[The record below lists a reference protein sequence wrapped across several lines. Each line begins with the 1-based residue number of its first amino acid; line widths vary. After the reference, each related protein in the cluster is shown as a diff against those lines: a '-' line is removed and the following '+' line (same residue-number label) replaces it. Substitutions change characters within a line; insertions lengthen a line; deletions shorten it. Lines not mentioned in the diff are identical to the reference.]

1 MFSYETGLPMR
12 PPDASRTPG
21 ETNRYEDTMDDRDI
35 AALFCEESQS
45 AIYACDPD
53 SYELVYLNRT
63 SVALYRPEG
72 DYHGQLCFRALHDRS
87 EPCPFCTMQKLSS
100 EGELSYGRYD
110 ERLDRHFLCRDKLV
124 DIGDGLVR
132 LQIAN
137 DSTLEVEE
145 RRSLEARL
153 AVEKTLVQC
162 AQMLSSDAS
171 GGDGLND
178 LLRIIG
184 EFYDADRAYLLESSL
199 NATLVSNTVE
209 WCADGVEPQID
220 FVQNVPLSEFQ
231 RWTDL
236 FDEVGMVRIVD
247 LEHTVDHDSMEYE
260 VLAPQ
265 GITDLL
271 VAPLYEGGGIMSGML
286 GIDNPHRNIDEAG
299 LLRSLTY
306 FVQNDLEKRRLLSRL
321 GELSHTDGLTGVGNR
336 NSYIERL
343 VSLVDQRPQTF
354 GVVFA
359 DINDLKLENDTR
371 GHSFGDAMIRRAGQL
386 VRDLFPRDAYRI
398 GGDEFVA
405 FCVDATKEE
414 FDERVRRLSELA
426 ESDGSLT
433 ISVGSSWS
441 DDQEAPGD
449 LVIRADRL
457 MYEQKR
463 WYHRTARGHGPGGEA
478 GGFA

>member
-1 MFSYETGLPMR
+1 
-12 PPDASRTPG
+12 
-21 ETNRYEDTMDDRDI
+21 MDDRDI
-35 AALFCEESQS
+35 AALICEESQS
-45 AIYACDPD
+45 AIYACD
-53 SYELVYLNRT
+53 SRSHELVYLNRT
-63 SVALYRPEG
+63 ALALYRPEG
-72 DYHGQLCFRALHDRS
+72 DYHGQLCYRVLHGRS

-124 DIGDGLVR
+124 EVGDRLVR

-145 RRSLEARL
+145 RRGLEARL
-153 AVEKTLVQC
+153 AVEETLVRC
-162 AQMLSSDAS
+162 AKTLSSDAN
-171 GGDGLND
+171 GERGLDD

-199 NATLVSNTVE
+199 NATMVSNTVE
-209 WCADGVEPQID
+209 WCAEGVEPQID
-220 FVQNVPLSEFQ
+220 FLQNVPLSEFE
-231 RWTDL
+231 RWTEL

-247 LEHTVDHDSMEYE
+247 LEHTVDRDSVEYAT
-260 VLAPQ
+260 LAPQ

-271 VAPLYEGGGIMSGML
+271 VVPLYEGGGVISGML
-286 GIDNPHRNIDEAG
+286 GIDNPHRNTEETG

-306 FVQNDLEKRRLLSRL
+306 FVQNDLEKRQMLDRL

-343 VSLVDQRPQTF
+343 VGLAEQRPKTF

-386 VRDLFPRDAYRI
+386 VRDLFPGDTYRI

-405 FCVDATKEE
+405 FCVDATQEE
-414 FDERVRRLSELA
+414 FEERVRKLA
-426 ESDGSLT
+426 EMTDADGALT

-441 DDQEAPGD
+441 EDQEAPGD

-463 WYHRTARGHGPGGEA
+463 WYHHASRGRGPGADVGDRS
-478 GGFA
+478 

>member
-1 MFSYETGLPMR
+1 
-12 PPDASRTPG
+12 
-21 ETNRYEDTMDDRDI
+21 MDDRDI
-35 AALFCEESQS
+35 AALICEESQS
-45 AIYACDPD
+45 AIYACDRE
-53 SYELVYLNRT
+53 SYELAYLNRT
-63 SVALYRPEG
+63 ALALYRPEG
-72 DYHGQLCFRALHDRS
+72 DYHGRLCYRVLHDRS
-87 EPCPFCTMQKLSS
+87 EPCPFCTMRKLSS

-124 DIGDGLVR
+124 DIGDRLMR

-162 AQMLSSDAS
+162 AKTLSSDAS
-171 GGDGLND
+171 GVDGLSD

-199 NATLVSNTVE
+199 SATMISNTLE
-209 WCADGVEPQID
+209 WCAEGVEPQID

-231 RWTDL
+231 RWTEL
-236 FDEVGMVRIVD
+236 FDEVGIVRIVD
-247 LEHTVDHDSMEYE
+247 LEHTVDHDSVEYAT
-260 VLAPQ
+260 LAPQ

-271 VAPLYEGGGIMSGML
+271 VVPLYEGVGVMSGML
-286 GIDNPHRNIDEAG
+286 GIDNPHRNIDETG

-306 FVQNDLEKRRLLSRL
+306 FVQNDLEKRQLLDRL

-343 VSLVDQRPQTF
+343 VSLADRRPPTF

-386 VRDLFPRDAYRI
+386 VRDLFPGDTYRI

-414 FDERVRRLSELA
+414 FDERVRKLCELA
-426 ESDGSLT
+426 DSDGTLT

-441 DDQEAPGD
+441 EEQEAPGD
-449 LVIRADRL
+449 LVIRADQL

-463 WYHRTARGHGPGGEA
+463 WYHHASRRRGLGNEA
-478 GGFA
+478 GDLA